1 MIIRCNSCEK
11 EFVVPDNA
19 IPAAGRL
26 VQCSSCGNKWTQYP
40 LKKEEKKTIKE
51 KTSKIEPFKK
61 GIIQKSKKIKKKK
74 VVKREG
80 PTLYSQEYLEKKHGI
95 KLNQNQENKKTI
107 KESSKKESLG
117 FGFYSYSLLLLITLT
132 TLIGILNL
140 TQSIIIHN
148 FPFTETYIDNLF
160 ETISNFRTLI
170 TDILS
175 RY

>member
-61 GIIQKSKKIKKKK
+61 GIIQKRKSN
-74 VVKREG
+74 R
-80 PTLYSQEYLEKKHGI
+80 SLEV
-95 KLNQNQENKKTI
+95 
-107 KESSKKESLG
+107 
-117 FGFYSYSLLLLITLT
+117 
-132 TLIGILNL
+132 
-140 TQSIIIHN
+140 
-148 FPFTETYIDNLF
+148 TY
-160 ETISNFRTLI
+160 
-170 TDILS
+170 
-175 RY
+175 